1 MLSILPYPLRRKE
14 PVMPLRSSS
23 TRYGAVAIAIH
34 WLTALAILGMLGT
47 GLAAANTGD
56 EAVRLSLLR
65 GHAVMGVTVGLLT
78 LLRVVWWV
86 FFDRRPADAAGLSRG
101 QALASRLVHYGLYA
115 VILVMVSSGIAT
127 LILSGGGAHLVG
139 AAPLPLPDFTLAP
152 PFTVHGLMARVL
164 IVLLAGHIGAALWHQ
179 FVRRDR
185 LLARMGL
192 GS

>member
-1 MLSILPYPLRRKE
+1 MS
-14 PVMPLRSSS
+14 LRSSP

-34 WLTALAILGMLGT
+34 WLTAVAIVGMLAS

-56 EAVRLSLLR
+56 EAVKLTLLR
-65 GHAVMGVTVGLLT
+65 GHAVTGGLIGVLT
-78 LLRVVWWV
+78 LLRIVWWL
-86 FFDRRPADAAGLSRG
+86 FLDRRPADAAGLSRG
-101 QALASRLVHYGLYA
+101 QAMASHIVHYGLYA

-127 LILSGGGAHLVG
+127 VILSGGGAQLVG

-152 PFTVHGLMARVL
+152 PFTVHGLLARGL
-164 IVLLAGHIGAALWHQ
+164 LVLLVGHIGAALWHQ